1 MKKIIV
7 TYAGWGERWT
17 LGTLADNGQ
26 TVLFEYSETALAQ
39 GLELSPRHLNLQA
52 AAYDGFP
59 ASQLRLP
66 GLIADAL
73 PDGWG
78 LLLMDRLFRR
88 HGRQAG
94 EISPLDRLAF
104 IGDRGMGALT
114 FEPAE
119 PWAMPGQ
126 DASLL
131 KLASEAYRVHIDG
144 EDEAV
149 LLELA
154 RLGGSPHG
162 ARPKV
167 LVYFCPGSQ
176 RVSTYPFEGGEPWLV
191 KFQASG
197 EHKEVCALER
207 AYADLARACG
217 LDMPQAHYFDL
228 SPKLAGFGVARFDRE
243 AGMRVPVHTLAGLL
257 HADFRVPGSL
267 DYTTFLRATR
277 YLTQDVRE
285 VNKAYERAV
294 FNVLFHNRDDHGKN
308 VSYRLGKDRRW
319 RLAPCYDLTFSTGP
333 GGEHQM
339 DVCGEGR
346 QVTRA
351 DLLKLASQ
359 ADLSPGWAATVI
371 DRMLDQASRFSE
383 LTSSFTIRKATF
395 KAVRQTIDAN
405 AKRLASPHCARSGEA
420 K

>member
-17 LGTLADNGQ
+17 LGSLADNGQ
-26 TVLFEYSETALAQ
+26 TILFEYAETALAQ
-39 GLELSPRHLNLQA
+39 GLELSPRHLKLRT

-59 ASQLRLP
+59 TNQVRLP

-78 LLLMDRLFRR
+78 LLLMDRLFRK
-88 HGRQAG
+88 HGRRAG
-94 EISPLDRLAF
+94 DISPLDRLAF
-104 IGDRGMGALT
+104 IGERGMGALT

-119 PWAMPGQ
+119 PWDKAQQ
-126 DASLL
+126 DVSLL
-131 KLASEAYRVHIDG
+131 KLASEVHNLQIDG

-167 LVYFCPGSQ
+167 LVNFNPVSG
-176 RVSTYPFEGGEPWLV
+176 RVSTRPFDGGEPWLV

-257 HADFRVPGSL
+257 QADFRVPGSL

-294 FNVLFHNRDDHGKN
+294 FNVLFHNRDDHAKN
-308 VSYRLGKDRRW
+308 VSFRLDADRRW
-319 RLAPCYDLTFSTGP
+319 RLAPCYDLTFSEGP

-351 DLLKLASQ
+351 DLLTLAAQ

-371 DRMLDQASRFSE
+371 DRMLDQASQFVALASP
-383 LTSSFTIRKATF
+383 FPIRKATL
-395 KAVRQTIDAN
+395 KAVSRAIDAN
-405 AKRLASPHCARSGEA
+405 AKRLASTGAHGQNRT
-420 K
+420 

>member
-7 TYAGWGERWT
+7 TYAGWGEHWV

-39 GLELSPRHLNLQA
+39 GLELSPRYLKLQA
-52 AAYDGFP
+52 AAYEGFP

-78 LLLMDRLFRR
+78 LLLMDRLFRK
-88 HGRQAG
+88 HGRPAG

-119 PWAMPGQ
+119 SWTMPQQ
-126 DASLL
+126 DVNLL
-131 KLASEAYRVHIDG
+131 KLASEAYRVQIDG
-144 EDEAV
+144 ENEAV

-167 LVYFCPGSQ
+167 LVNFSPDAR
-176 RVSTYPFEGGEPWLV
+176 RVDTRPFDGGEPWLV

-197 EHKEVCALER
+197 EHKEVCALEC

-217 LDMPQAHYFDL
+217 LDMPQTHYFDL

-294 FNVLFHNRDDHGKN
+294 FNVLFHNRDDHAKN
-308 VSYRLGKDRRW
+308 VSFRLGKDRRW

-351 DLLKLASQ
+351 DLLTLATQ

-371 DRMLDQASRFSE
+371 DRMLDQAYQFGLLASPFP
-383 LTSSFTIRKATF
+383 IRKATL
-395 KAVRQTIDAN
+395 KAVLRAIDAN
-405 AKRLASPHCARSGEA
+405 AKRLAGTGAQGQNRT
-420 K
+420 

>member
-7 TYAGWGERWT
+7 TYVGWGEVWT

-26 TVLFEYSETALAQ
+26 SVLFEYTETALAQ
-39 GLELSPRHLNLQA
+39 GLELSPRHLKLRA
-52 AAYDGFP
+52 ATYDGFP

-78 LLLMDRLFRR
+78 LLLMDRLFRKQGR
-88 HGRQAG
+88 HTA

-119 PWAMPGQ
+119 SWATPQQ
-126 DASLL
+126 DVSLL
-131 KLASEAYRVHIDG
+131 KLASEAHSVQIEG

-154 RLGGSPHG
+154 RLGGSPQG

-167 LVYFCPGSQ
+167 LVYFCPDSH
-176 RVSTYPFEGGEPWLV
+176 RVGTHPFEGGEPWLV
-191 KFQASG
+191 KFQASR

-217 LDMPQAHYFDL
+217 LDMPQAQYFDL
-228 SPKLAGFGVARFDRE
+228 SPKLAGFGVARFDHE
-243 AGMRVPVHTLAGLL
+243 SGMRVPVHTLAGLL

-277 YLTQDVRE
+277 FLTQDVRE

-308 VSYRLGKDRRW
+308 LSYRLGQDRRW
-319 RLAPCYDLTFSTGP
+319 YLAPCYDLTFSEGP

-351 DLLKLASQ
+351 NLLTLASQ
-359 ADLSPGWAATVI
+359 ADLSPAWAATVI

-383 LTSSFTIRKATF
+383 LTSPFPIRKATL
-395 KAVRQTIDAN
+395 KAVRQAIDAN
-405 AKRLASPHCARSGEA
+405 AKQLAG
-420 K
+420 

>member
-7 TYAGWGERWT
+7 SYEGWGERWA

-26 TVLFEYSETALAQ
+26 TVLFEYSESALAQ
-39 GLELSPRHLNLQA
+39 GLELSPRHLKLQA

-78 LLLMDRLFRR
+78 LLLMDRLFRK
-88 HGRQAG
+88 HGRRAG

-104 IGDRGMGALT
+104 IGDSGMGALI

-119 PWAMPGQ
+119 PWAMPQQ
-126 DASLL
+126 DVSLL
-131 KLASEAYRVHIDG
+131 KLASEAQNLNIDG
-144 EDEAV
+144 GDEAV

-167 LVYFCPGSQ
+167 LVYFNPDSR
-176 RVSTYPFEGGEPWLV
+176 RVSVRPFEGGEPWLV

-217 LDMPQAHYFDL
+217 LEMPQAHYFDL
-228 SPKLAGFGVARFDRE
+228 SPELAGFGVARFDRE

-257 HADFRVPGSL
+257 HADFRIPGSL

-308 VSYRLGKDRRW
+308 VSFRLGRDRRW
-319 RLAPCYDLTFSTGP
+319 RLAPCYDLTFSQGP

-351 DLLKLASQ
+351 DLLTLAVQ
-359 ADLSPGWAATVI
+359 ADLNPGWAATVI
-371 DRMLDQASRFSE
+371 DRMLDQASQFDVLASP
-383 LTSSFTIRKATF
+383 FPIRKATL
-395 KAVRQTIDAN
+395 KAVSQAIGAN
-405 AKRLASPHCARSGEA
+405 AKRLTGAGAQGQNRT
-420 K
+420 

>member
-7 TYAGWGERWT
+7 TYVGWGERWT

-26 TVLFEYSETALAQ
+26 TVLFEYAESALAQ
-39 GLELSPRHLNLQA
+39 GLELSPRHMKLRA

-59 ASQLRLP
+59 TSQLRLP

-78 LLLMDRLFRR
+78 LLLMDRLFRK
-88 HGRQAG
+88 HGRRAT

-104 IGDRGMGALT
+104 IGERGMGALT

-119 PWAMPGQ
+119 SWARPQQ
-126 DASLL
+126 DVSLL
-131 KLASEAYRVHIDG
+131 KLASEANSVQMEPAVDG
-144 EDEAV
+144 EDETV

-167 LVYFCPGSQ
+167 LVNFCPDSR
-176 RVSTYPFEGGEPWLV
+176 RVGTRPFEGGEPWLV

-277 YLTQDVRE
+277 FLTQDVRE

-294 FNVLFHNRDDHGKN
+294 FNMLFHNQDDHAKN
-308 VSYRLGKDRRW
+308 VSYRLGQDRRW
-319 RLAPCYDLTFSTGP
+319 RLAPCYDLTFSAGP

-346 QVTRA
+346 QVTRTN
-351 DLLKLASQ
+351 LLTLASQ
-359 ADLSPGWAATVI
+359 ADLSTGWAATVI
-371 DRMLDQASRFSE
+371 DRMLEQASRFSE
-383 LTSSFTIRKATF
+383 LTNPFPIRKATL

-405 AKRLASPHCARSGEA
+405 AKRLADPGA
-420 K
+420 